1 MPSNLQP
8 SNPQLVAIAA
18 QTENRV
24 IGKDGGM
31 PWHLPAD
38 FAHFRWLSQGKP
50 NIMGRKV
57 WDSLGGQAL
66 KGRQNIVLTR
76 NPDFQAPGA
85 TVVHTPAEALAAAGD
100 APEIAII
107 GGEEIYRLYWERLT
121 RLEITVIHA
130 VLDGDTFFPEVG
142 AEWRLVNETFR
153 PADEKNRYDLTF
165 QTWERLFAAQASN
178 L

>member
-1 MPSNLQP
+1 M
-8 SNPQLVAIAA
+8 
-18 QTENRV
+18 TENHV
-24 IGKDGGM
+24 IGKDDGM

-38 FAHFRWLSQGKP
+38 FAHFKRLSLNKP

-57 WDSLGGQAL
+57 FDTLRRKPL
-66 KGRQNIVLTR
+66 PNRQNIVLTR
-76 NPDFQAPGA
+76 NRALQAEGC

>member
-1 MPSNLQP
+1 MPKPNPSALQ
-8 SNPQLVAIAA
+8 LIAIAA

-38 FAHFRWLSQGKP
+38 FAHFKRLSRGKP

-66 KGRQNIVLTR
+66 KERENIVLTR
-76 NPDFQAPGA
+76 NSQFQAPGA
-85 TVVHTPAEALAAAGD
+85 MVAHSPEEALQLAGD

-107 GGEEIYRLYWERLT
+107 GGEEIYRLYWDRLT
-121 RLEITVIHA
+121 RLEMTLIHA
-130 VLDGDTFFPEVG
+130 ELDGDTFFPEIG
-142 AEWRLVNETFR
+142 PEWELAQETFR

-165 QTWERLFAAQASN
+165 QTWRRRGSGQP
-178 L
+178 

>member
-1 MPSNLQP
+1 MPSNLPP
-8 SNPQLVAIAA
+8 SDPRLVAIAA

-38 FAHFRWLSQGKP
+38 FAHFKRLSQGKP
-50 NIMGRKV
+50 NVMGRKV
-57 WDSLGGQAL
+57 WDSLGGKAL
-66 KGRQNIVLTR
+66 KDRENIVLTR
-76 NPDFQAPGA
+76 NPDFRATGA
-85 TVVHTPAEALAAAGD
+85 TVVHSPEAALAAAGD

-121 RLEITVIHA
+121 RIELTVIHA
-130 VLDGDTFFPEVG
+130 VLDGDTFFPEIG
-142 AEWRLVNETFR
+142 PEWELVREASR

-165 QTWERLFAAQASN
+165 QTWEKRGG
-178 L
+178 